1 MCDGVCISKKLCNNE
16 FHSTQMK
23 RILLTSLA
31 SLLVMSSLGH
41 VFAAAFCPRP
51 LGGGCCL
58 AKTDRS
64 HASSTHQHRAAHCSA
79 MSAAVMD
86 VGSMDRMPRHEIA
99 MGDAATVDTSS
110 RLTPTIVN
118 QNTFGN
124 RFEQPIEPC
133 RHCLTHSGIVNA
145 PVSIVSVQSGREI
158 YSGLLPIPGFLVR
171 PAIAIAQMGLP
182 REHAP
187 PDRTAPRHILN
198 SVFLI

>member
-1 MCDGVCISKKLCNNE
+1 MMCNNE
-16 FHSTQMK
+16 IHSKQMK

-41 VFAAAFCPRP
+41 VFAAAFCPRSM
-51 LGGGCCL
+51 GGACCL
-58 AKTDRS
+58 AKTGRT
-64 HASSTHQHRAAHCSA
+64 HGSSIHKHRAVHCSA
-79 MSAAVMD
+79 MSVAATD
-86 VGSMDRMPRHEIA
+86 VGSMDRMPLHEMA
-99 MGDAATVDTSS
+99 VGDAATVDTSS

-118 QNTFGN
+118 QNRIGN

-133 RHCLTHSGIVNA
+133 QHCLAHSGIVNA

-158 YSGLLPIPGFLVR
+158 DSGLLPMPGFLVR
-171 PAIAIAQMGLP
+171 PAIAIAQIGLP

-187 PDRTAPRHILN
+187 PDSTGPRHILN